1 MHACACVCDYR
12 VCYISFPHVL
22 PHLLQQVLL
31 NFFTA
36 IILDNLD
43 LDEETKVQRLKVGW
57 SGGWGVGVEWGSG
70 EGGGVGR
77 WGWGCNECQERNG
90 YCAQHITNT

>member
-43 LDEETKVQRLKVGW
+43 LDEETKVQRLKVECVR
-57 SGGWGVGVEWGSG
+57 GVGVEWGSG
-70 EGGGVGR
+70 VGGGVGR
-77 WGWGCNECQERNG
+77 WGWGCNECQEHNG
-90 YCAQHITNT
+90 YCAQHITVT

>member
-1 MHACACVCDYR
+1 MRASVRWHACVHACACVCDYR
-12 VCYISFPHVL
+12 KCYVSLPHIL

-43 LDEETKVQRLKVGW
+43 LDEETKVQRLKVECGR
-57 SGGWGVGVEWGSG
+57 GGGVGVECGRG
-70 EGGGVGR
+70 VGGGGGV
-77 WGWGCNECQERNG
+77 W
-90 YCAQHITNT
+90 

>member
-1 MHACACVCDYR
+1 MRVCAGMHASVLWRACVHACACVHDYR
-12 VCYISFPHVL
+12 KCHISFPYVF

-43 LDEETKVQRLKVGW
+43 LDEETKVQRLKVECGNVGW
-57 SGGWGVGVEWGSG
+57 
-70 EGGGVGR
+70 GGGVMSVWR
-77 WGWGCNECQERNG
+77 VMDTV
-90 YCAQHITNT
+90 HST